1 MRGKFLRK
9 CLPYIFLA
17 PTFITLVIFL
27 YLSVGVAFGI
37 SLTDKMASPAFETHF
52 IGLHEDL
59 YGKQINVRFYRR
71 LRGIVR
77 FDTLDEL
84 KAQIAR
90 DVEQALSIGLPR

>member
-37 SLTDKMASPAFETHF
+37 SLTDKNEVYRTQAKTLCQLLYEATGSMPAFPT
-52 IGLHEDL
+52 ID
-59 YGKQINVRFYRR
+59 
-71 LRGIVR
+71 
-77 FDTLDEL
+77 D
-84 KAQIAR
+84 
-90 DVEQALSIGLPR
+90 QAAG